1 MQFAEALRWVRIAL
15 LCAAL
20 ASCAAQHGKHEPSA
34 GAGVSAAAGAAPR
47 PATGAGAPAEP
58 QAAVVSPEVLRA
70 FDNSTLALQ
79 QGRLEEAERG
89 FLELVRSNPDLGGP
103 HANLGIIYRHAGKL
117 AQAISELEAAVHSNP
132 QQPVFWNQLGITY
145 REQGQFT
152 KAREAYEKAI
162 AIDPSYSAPY
172 LNLGIL
178 FDLYLWD
185 GKRALDLY
193 DQYLAQSP
201 GGDPTVTKWVAD
213 LKIRNRETAG
223 APKEKQ

>member
-1 MQFAEALRWVRIAL
+1 MRFADALRWMRITL

-20 ASCAAQHGKHEPSA
+20 VSCAAQNAKHEPSA
-34 GAGVSAAAGAAPR
+34 GAAVSAAAGAGSP
-47 PATGAGAPAEP
+47 PATGAGARAETQP
-58 QAAVVSPEVLRA
+58 AVVSAEVLRA
-70 FDNSTLALQ
+70 FDNAALALQ
-79 QGRLEEAERG
+79 QGHFEEAERG
-89 FLELVRSNPDLGGP
+89 FLELVRSNPELGGP

-117 AQAISELEAAVHSNP
+117 AQAASELETAVHSNP

-145 REQGQFT
+145 REQGQFS

-185 GKRALDLY
+185 GKRALELY

-213 LKIRNRETAG
+213 LKIRNRETLA

>member
-1 MQFAEALRWVRIAL
+1 MQFADPLRWLKIAL

-20 ASCAAQHGKHEPSA
+20 ASCAAPQVKHETNT
-34 GAGVSAAAGAAPR
+34 GAAPIR
-47 PATGAGAPAEP
+47 AVASAPGPVVPAEAQP
-58 QAAVVSPEVLRA
+58 AVVSAEVLRA
-70 FDNSTLALQ
+70 FDNAALALQ
-79 QGRLEEAERG
+79 QGHFDEAERG

-117 AQAISELEAAVHSNP
+117 AQAASELEAAVRSNP

-145 REQGQFT
+145 REQGQFS

-185 GKRALDLY
+185 GKRALELY

-213 LKIRNRETAG
+213 LKIRNRETPA